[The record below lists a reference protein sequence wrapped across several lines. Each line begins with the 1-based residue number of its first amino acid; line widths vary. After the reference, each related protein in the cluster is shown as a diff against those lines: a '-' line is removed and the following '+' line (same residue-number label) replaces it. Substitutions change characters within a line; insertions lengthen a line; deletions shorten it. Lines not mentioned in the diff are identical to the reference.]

1 MAKEINMNFEVLAPG
16 PIDTRMQVATQASL
30 AGIPVKFDQMVTRV
44 LDEEKDYVYKLSND
58 TWAVKTSDAASIS
71 WGSIIGTLTSQTD
84 LVNEFA
90 KYALTTHTHPAGSIP
105 AHEHAPADIT
115 DVDNQ
120 VAWARELVAPNVIL
134 EGSSSSGSFS
144 DVVTTKGDLYTFS
157 TVKDRLPVGADGQ
170 VLSVDPTEPTGLKW
184 VEAGGVDLSGLVPYT
199 GATTNVDLG
208 NKDLTTT
215 GVIAGSNLSG
225 SNTGDNA
232 VNSLYS
238 GLVSNVS
245 TQLSLGTISS
255 TQVSITSDG
264 AVNDVTLP
272 EATGSDAGL
281 LSSGK
286 YTEIGSNTS
295 AKHTHSNAAA
305 LDLVSGTNTG
315 DQTSIVGLTGTKSQ
329 FDTAVTD
336 GDFLYVGDVSSN
348 VPTNLSYT
356 GSATQG
362 VVVSSDGTDAT
373 LPAANGTNAGLL
385 LPGDFTRL
393 ANTSGTNT
401 GDQDLPQSGV
411 DFDPVGTDNSDN
423 NAANTL
429 YANDY
434 RAANFISGT
443 DYEPAKGADD
453 NFVTDAEKVVIGNT
467 SGANTGDQVIPVSG
481 VDFDPVGTDNSD
493 NNAANSTYANDYRAA
508 NFVAGTNYQVP
519 LVADTDYLTPG
530 TAATT
535 YAPVLGANDN
545 YVTDAEKTVIGN
557 TSGTN
562 SGDNAVNSNYS
573 GLVTNATH
581 TGEVTGSG
589 ALTLANTAISNKT
602 LVTAVGADHVMIID
616 ATDGNL
622 KKALISDFSSAGG
635 DMAASTYD
643 PNTVSGDVFDMDNMV
658 EGTTT
663 KILTAAER
671 TILGNTSGTNT
682 GDQSLAN
689 YVTLD
694 GTQTITGFKSLDGD
708 VNIGD
713 GTNELHFR
721 GRKISAYI
729 GGTLG
734 NLDFEAVQTYFN
746 SDFLI
751 GDGKWIS
758 TKNGSTLDLELG
770 TSDASKGVYT
780 SRYIHA
786 DGEITGSNLSGT
798 NTGDQDISGK
808 VNTPTESTGVAL
820 VLSDQI
826 GRPYNM
832 GAANGGTTYTTSGLT
847 PMGWAVCRINTT
859 SEPTV
864 TGATKISG
872 ADWVTGTDMHMIV
885 QTLDGTNVQYFFIA
899 L

>member
-90 KYALTTHTHPAGSIP
+90 KYALTTHTHPAGPIP

-120 VAWARELVAPNVIL
+120 VVWARELVAPNVIL

-170 VLSVDPTEPTGLKW
+170 VLSVDLTEPTGLKW

-208 NKDLTTT
+208 NRDLTTT

-286 YTEIGSNTS
+286 YTEIESNTS

-423 NAANTL
+423 NAAN
-429 YANDY
+429 
-434 RAANFISGT
+434 
-443 DYEPAKGADD
+443 
-453 NFVTDAEKVVIGNT
+453 
-467 SGANTGDQVIPVSG
+467 
-481 VDFDPVGTDNSD
+481 
-493 NNAANSTYANDYRAA
+493 STYANDYRAA

-562 SGDNAVNSNYS
+562 
-573 GLVTNATH
+573 
-581 TGEVTGSG
+581 
-589 ALTLANTAISNKT
+589 
-602 LVTAVGADHVMIID
+602 
-616 ATDGNL
+616 
-622 KKALISDFSSAGG
+622 
-635 DMAASTYD
+635 
-643 PNTVSGDVFDMDNMV
+643 
-658 EGTTT
+658 
-663 KILTAAER
+663 
-671 TILGNTSGTNT
+671 T

-694 GTQTITGFKSLDGD
+694 GTQTITGFKSLDGE

-770 TSDASKGVYT
+770 TSDASKGIYT

-786 DGEITGSNLSGT
+786 DGEVTGSNLSGT

-820 VLSDQI
+820 VLSDTI

-832 GAANGGTTYTTSGLT
+832 GSANSGLTYTTSGLT
-847 PMGWAVCRINTT
+847 AMGWAVCRINTT

-864 TGATKISG
+864 TGATKTAG
-872 ADWVTGTDMHMIV
+872 ADWVTGTDMHMVV